1 MSIKTFFSPTPHS
14 NPEPMGR
21 QVAFRTK
28 GRDHGG
34 ITRLVSPGDIG
45 AMIKPFI
52 FLDLFELH
60 ASRHKMGM
68 HPHSGIA
75 TVTVIL
81 DGALAYR
88 ESTGAQGVLT
98 KDNVEWMSAGGGIWH
113 QGTPA
118 DASHALGFQL
128 WLALPPEDENGASQ
142 SQYLSSEQV
151 PQHGPA
157 RVVIGSHGEATSSI
171 RPRASINYLHVRLA
185 GGEVWKYTPPAG
197 HDVAWIAVA
206 SGALRT
212 GGTVIEREVAVF
224 EAGEQAIEVI
234 AQGPTEFVL
243 GSAIKHPHE
252 LVSGMYSVHTSTT
265 ALEQGEREI
274 IRLRDLLFAPHS
286 A

>member
-1 MSIKTFFSPTPHS
+1 M
-14 NPEPMGR
+14 
-21 QVAFRTK
+21 
-28 GRDHGG
+28 
-34 ITRLVSPGDIG
+34 
-45 AMIKPFI
+45 
-52 FLDLFELH
+52 
-60 ASRHKMGM
+60 
-68 HPHSGIA
+68 
-75 TVTVIL
+75 
-81 DGALAYR
+81 
-88 ESTGAQGVLT
+88 
-98 KDNVEWMSAGGGIWH
+98 
-113 QGTPA
+113 
-118 DASHALGFQL
+118 
-128 WLALPPEDENGASQ
+128 
-142 SQYLSSEQV
+142 
-151 PQHGPA
+151 
-157 RVVIGSHGEATSSI
+157 IGSHGEATSSI